1 MREMR
6 ILPICVCIPRN
17 KRMRPVCGTI
27 WAWKEVIYM
36 SVPNKDEMEGKWE
49 KTKGWVKDKAGEV
62 TNDPDLEA
70 RGEAQRAAGNTQEA
84 WGKVKRGVGDAVKAV
99 GDAID
104 D

>member
-1 MREMR
+1 MS
-6 ILPICVCIPRN
+6 IPNR
-17 KRMRPVCGTI
+17 
-27 WAWKEVIYM
+27 
-36 SVPNKDEMEGKWE
+36 DETEGKWE
-49 KTKGWVKDKAGEV
+49 QAKGWVKDKAGEV

-84 WGKVKRGVGDAVKAV
+84 WGKVKRGVGDAVRGV